1 MSEKPDKTELPNE
14 LRRVLNTLTDDAQS
28 TALKKFG
35 DSGLDPNKGKIPL
48 QETLINLS
56 QTRDILLDAVE
67 TGKFIQLPL
76 KIQYT
81 LFDQVQA
88 INRELTALAAGTD
101 AVLNLETAVED
112 LTASAWQ
119 FQLHNLSGEV
129 LGFQTKMNQLK
140 SQETRVREVAR
151 RIDDFTA
158 LHDKA
163 KHLSDEMAEQS
174 RAMASEY
181 TSATKVTEQL
191 QTLLKESTNLN
202 QKVSAL
208 AGQVEQ
214 YDKTAGQQLAT
225 ANQAAAET
233 EAIASKSKEMR
244 VEIESARNSF
254 QDLTTKTQQLLT
266 QTETTASN
274 QLSNFDS
281 AYEKLRQTTE
291 TATTALDSK
300 LDASIAET
308 TAQTTTKLDSV
319 TASAD
324 SRINQFVSDASARLT
339 KAEATHESTF
349 SDQLREFATKS
360 DTALQTFI
368 EKSNQSVSSGN
379 EALMHLVTELNELE
393 GRIRKAIERATG
405 FTLFHAFQERQLQI
419 VKSKKFWGW
428 ALAVCVA
435 VSIGASG
442 TFIYWYRDLQEVT
455 LPFLL
460 KLSISIPL
468 IYAIAFCNLQY
479 SRERK
484 LEEEYAFKSSV
495 SISLEPYQRLV
506 DSLVDH
512 SNKDELAKYTEFII
526 QSVNR
531 VFTSPTEPIFEGSR
545 RERTYT
551 EKIIK
556 AVGGAIGTATEP
568 LIKGLKR

>member
-35 DSGLDPNKGKIPL
+35 DSGLDPDKGKIPL

-56 QTRDILLDAVE
+56 QTRDVLLDAVE
-67 TGKFIQLPL
+67 TGKFVQLPL

-88 INRELTALAAGTD
+88 IAREWTELAAGTD

-140 SQETRVREVAR
+140 SQETRIREVAR
-151 RIDDFTA
+151 KVDDFTT

-174 RAMASEY
+174 RAMASEHA
-181 TSATKVTEQL
+181 SATRVTEQL
-191 QTLLKESTNLN
+191 QTLLKEATDLN
-202 QKVSAL
+202 QKVSTL
-208 AGQVEQ
+208 AGQVEH
-214 YDKTAGQQLAT
+214 YDTMAVQQLAT
-225 ANQAAAET
+225 AKQAAAET
-233 EAIASKSKEMR
+233 EAIANKSKDMR
-244 VEIESARNSF
+244 AEIESARNSL

-274 QLSNFDS
+274 QLSNFES
-281 AYEKLRQTTE
+281 EYETLRQTTE
-291 TATTALDSK
+291 AATTALGSK
-300 LDASIAET
+300 LDGSIAEIT
-308 TAQTTTKLDSV
+308 TQTTTKLDSA

-324 SRINQFVSDASARLT
+324 SRVTQFVSDASARLT
-339 KAEATHESTF
+339 KAEATHGSTF
-349 SDQLREFATKS
+349 LDQLREFATKS
-360 DTALQTFI
+360 DAAMQAFI
-368 EKSNQSVSSGN
+368 EKSDQSVSSGK
-379 EALMHLVTELNELE
+379 EDLKRLVAELNELE
-393 GRIRKAIERATG
+393 GRIRTAIERATG

-419 VKSKKFWGW
+419 IKAKNFWAW
-428 ALAVCVA
+428 ALAVCVIVA
-435 VSIGASG
+435 IGASG
-442 TFIYWYRDLQEVT
+442 TFIYLYRDLQQVT
-455 LPFLL
+455 PAFFL

-468 IYAIAFCNLQY
+468 VYAIAFCNLQY

-495 SISLEPYQRLV
+495 SISLDPYQRLV
-506 DSLVDH
+506 GNLVDH
-512 SNKDELAKYTEFII
+512 SNKEELAKYTEFII

-531 VFTSPTEPIFEGSR
+531 VFTSPTEPAFEGSR
-545 RERTYT
+545 RERTYA

-568 LIKGLKR
+568 LVKGLKR